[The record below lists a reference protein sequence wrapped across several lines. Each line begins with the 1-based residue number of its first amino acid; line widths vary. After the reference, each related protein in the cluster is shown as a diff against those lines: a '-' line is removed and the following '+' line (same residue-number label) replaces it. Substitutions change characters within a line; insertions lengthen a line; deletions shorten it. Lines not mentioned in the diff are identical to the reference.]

1 MTKLKKTSPWAW
13 VPTLYFA
20 EGIPYLMVMTISVI
34 MYKRLGMG
42 NDDIAFYTSWLYL
55 PWVIKPL
62 WSPLVDILKT
72 KRWWIVIM
80 EFVVGVALAGV
91 ALTIQA
97 PHFVQYTLALFWL
110 MAFSSATHD
119 IAADGFYM
127 IGLDTNQ
134 QSLFVGIRST
144 FYRISMIAGQG
155 LTLILAGT
163 LETSTGN
170 IAQAWTLTM
179 AAVAV
184 MFIALFVYHAFMLP
198 HSEEKP
204 AAQAKR
210 NFLSDFVVTFGDFF
224 RRKDVLT
231 AIVFMLLY
239 RFPEALL
246 AKISPLFLVDTTEAG
261 GLALSTEAVGIAQ
274 GTVGVIGLTLGGIL
288 GGICASRGGLKKWL
302 WPMVWAISL
311 PDIVYVVLSWWH
323 VQDIWLVS
331 AAICVEQFGY
341 GFGFT
346 AYMLFMLYFC
356 QGKNQTS
363 HYAICTGFMA
373 LSMMLPGMFAGKLQ
387 ELMGYTPFFILV
399 MVCTMVTFAV
409 SAFVK
414 IDPKFGIKD
423 TASKKE

>member
-1 MTKLKKTSPWAW
+1 MKFRNPSPWAW
-13 VPTLYFA
+13 VPSLYFA

-34 MYKRLGMG
+34 MYKRLGLS

-62 WSPLVDILKT
+62 WSPIVDIFKT
-72 KRWWIVIM
+72 KRWWIVVM

-91 ALTIQA
+91 ALTIKA

-127 IGLDTNQ
+127 IGLDSNQ

-144 FYRISMIAGQG
+144 AYRISMIAGQG
-155 LTLILAGT
+155 LTLIMAGK
-163 LETSTGN
+163 LETFTGN
-170 IAQAWTLTM
+170 IPQAWSFTM

-184 MFIALFVYHAFMLP
+184 LFIALFIYHSVSLP
-198 HSEEKP
+198 KIEEAP
-204 AAQAKR
+204 SGSAKR
-210 NFLSDFVVTFGDFF
+210 NVLSNFMITFRDFF
-224 RRKDVLT
+224 MRKDIVT

-274 GTVGVIGLTLGGIL
+274 GTVGVAGLTLGGIL
-288 GGICASRGGLKKWL
+288 GGICASCGGLRKWL
-302 WPMVWAISL
+302 WPMVCAISL
-311 PDIVYVVLSWWH
+311 PDVVYVVLSYWQI
-323 VQDIWLVS
+323 QDIWTIS
-331 AAICVEQFGY
+331 AAICIEQFGY

-356 QGKNQTS
+356 QGKNKTS

-387 ELMGYTPFFILV
+387 EHLGYTPFFILV
-399 MVCTMVTFAV
+399 MLCTLVTFAV

-414 IDPKFGIKD
+414 IDPSFGIK
-423 TASKKE
+423 ASKNK